1 MREESVYKQI
11 YLVTFAHSFENS
23 SSVHSRMEIDIIVDN
38 TIRVISPVRRGT
50 HIGKFTISTLYAIA
64 YVLAKIY
71 TRNSPRKG

>member
-1 MREESVYKQI
+1 
-11 YLVTFAHSFENS
+11 
-23 SSVHSRMEIDIIVDN
+23 MEIDIIVDN